1 MTVIPMP
8 ESLQSIAARLDEQ
21 YGASCRRGS
30 FLFPQHQ
37 GQDVVYLCGNSL
49 GLQPVTTRQL
59 LTEELDAW
67 AELAVEG
74 HFQGRRP
81 WFSYH
86 EPAQELAAPLVGA
99 LPHEVVMMNTLTANL
114 HLLMVS
120 FYRPTAQRY
129 IILTEAGAFP
139 SDRQALRSQAV
150 HHGLDPDVAVVE
162 LAPREGEE
170 VLRDADILDAIAH
183 HGSRVALVM
192 MAGVQFRTGQVFD
205 IRAITAAAHAV
216 GALAGFDLAHA
227 AGNLPLNLHDDG
239 ADFAVWCSYKYLNSG
254 PGSIGGAFVHDRH
267 ADSAL
272 PRFAGWWGHEPA
284 TRFQMTGDFVPQRG
298 AAGWQLSNVPVFSTA
313 PFIASARLFAEVGML
328 NLHARAVAMNDFFRA
343 ALASE
348 VPDVQVVTP
357 RSGLRGCQLSLRVH
371 TPARPVQERLMAV
384 GIVTDFRPPDII
396 RAAPVPLYNT
406 ISDIARFVAALR
418 EVLA

>member
-1 MTVIPMP
+1 MS
-8 ESLQSIAARLDEQ
+8 ESLLLTAARLDEQ
-21 YGASCRRGS
+21 SGASCRREA
-30 FLFPQHQ
+30 FLFPQYQ
-37 GQDVVYLCGNSL
+37 GRDVVYLCGNSL
-49 GLQPVTTRQL
+49 GLQPVTARQL
-59 LTEELDAW
+59 LNEELDTW
-67 AELAVEG
+67 ADLAVEG

-86 EPAQELAAPLVGA
+86 EPAAELAAPIVGA

-120 FYRPTAQRY
+120 FYRPTSERY

-139 SDRQALRSQAV
+139 SDRQALRSQAA
-150 HHGLDPDVAVVE
+150 HHGLNPDQAVIE
-162 LAPREGEE
+162 LAPREGEDT
-170 VLRDADILDAIAH
+170 LRDSDILDAIALY
-183 HGSRVALVM
+183 GARLALVM

-205 IRAITAAAHAV
+205 IQAISAAAHAV
-216 GALAGFDLAHA
+216 GAFAGFDLAHA

-284 TRFQMTGDFVPQRG
+284 TRFQMTGEFHPQRG

-313 PFIASARLFAEVGML
+313 PFIASARLFVEVGMQ
-328 NLHARAVAMNDFFRA
+328 NLHTRALAMNDFFRA
-343 ALASE
+343 AMASE
-348 VPDVQVVTP
+348 LPGVQVVTP
-357 RSGLRGCQLSLRVH
+357 VSRVRGCQLSLRVH
-371 TPARPVQERLMAV
+371 TEARPVQERLMAQ
-384 GIVTDFRPPDII
+384 GIVTDFRPPDVI

-406 ISDIARFVAALR
+406 FSDIARFVTALR

>member
-1 MTVIPMP
+1 MP
-8 ESLQSIAARLDEQ
+8 ESLLSSAARLDKQ
-21 YGASCRRGS
+21 FGSSCRRES

-37 GQDVVYLCGNSL
+37 GQDVIYLCGNSL
-49 GLQPVTTRQL
+49 GLQPITTRQL

-67 AELAVEG
+67 AELGVEG
-74 HFQGRRP
+74 HFHGRRP
-81 WFSYH
+81 WFAYH
-86 EPAQELAAPLVGA
+86 EPAQQLAAPLVGA

-120 FYRPTAQRY
+120 FYRPTPQRF

-139 SDRQALRSQAV
+139 SDRQALRSQAI

-170 VLRDADILDAIAH
+170 VLRDSDILDAIAH
-183 HGSRVALVM
+183 YGPRLALVM

-205 IRAITAAAHAV
+205 LQAITAAAHAV

-227 AGNLPLNLHDDG
+227 AGNLPLTLHEDG
-239 ADFAVWCSYKYLNSG
+239 VDFAVWCSYKYLNSG

-272 PRFAGWWGHEPA
+272 PRFAGWWGHEPS
-284 TRFQMTGDFVPQRG
+284 TRFQMTGDFHPQRG

-313 PFIASARLFAEVGML
+313 PFLASARLFIEVGMQ

-343 ALASE
+343 ALTSE
-348 VPDVQVVTP
+348 LPDVQVVTP
-357 RSGLRGCQLSLRVH
+357 LSRLRGCQLSLRVH
-371 TPARPVQERLMAV
+371 TEARPVQERLMAL

-406 ISDIARFVAALR
+406 FSDIARFVAALR

>member
-1 MTVIPMP
+1 M
-8 ESLQSIAARLDEQ
+8 SDALLSAAEQLDEQ
-21 YGASCRRGS
+21 HASTCRRDA
-30 FLFPQHQ
+30 FLFPKHD
-37 GQDVVYLCGNSL
+37 GKDVVYLCGNSL
-49 GLQPVTTRQL
+49 GLQPKSTRQF

-67 AELAVEG
+67 SELAVEG
-74 HFQGRRP
+74 HFQGIRP

-86 EPAQELAAPLVGA
+86 EPAQRLAAPIVGA

-120 FYRPTAQRY
+120 FYRPTAERC

-139 SDRQALRSQAV
+139 SDRQALRSQAA
-150 HHGLDPDVAVVE
+150 HHGFDPDSTVVE
-162 LAPREGEE
+162 LAPRPGEDT
-170 VLRDADILDAIAH
+170 LRDADILAAIAE
-183 HGSRVALVM
+183 HGPRLALVM

-205 IRAITAAAHAV
+205 IPTITAAAHAV
-216 GALAGFDLAHA
+216 GAYAGFDLAHA
-227 AGNLPLNLHDDG
+227 AGNLPLNLHDSG

-254 PGSIGGAFVHDRH
+254 PGSIGGAFVHERH

-284 TRFQMTGDFVPQRG
+284 TRFQMTGDFHPQRG

-313 PFIASARLFAEVGML
+313 PFLASAQLFVDVGMA
-328 NLHARAVAMNDFFRA
+328 NLHARAMAMNDFFRA
-343 ALASE
+343 AMTTEL
-348 VPDVQVVTP
+348 PQVQVVTP
-357 RSGLRGCQLSLRVH
+357 ASGVRGCQLSLRLP
-371 TPARPVQERLMAV
+371 TEARPVQQQLLAS

-406 ISDIARFVAALR
+406 FSDIARFVSALR